1 MNDKVKLLLAVLGIL
16 VGGGFTLSH
25 LVSPSESEDFP
36 DTVGLADPPSVVLVR
51 KCKLLT
57 LRCEAN
63 SMTKIPIWLVGQWYA
78 LNVREDRWS
87 MV

>member
-16 VGGGFTLSH
+16 VGGGL
-25 LVSPSESEDFP
+25 LFP
-36 DTVGLADPPSVVLVR
+36 ISFLQAKVRIFLMGGLGPSVVLVR

-78 LNVREDRWS
+78 LNVREDPWS
-87 MV
+87 MG

>member
-1 MNDKVKLLLAVLGIL
+1 MGGLG
-16 VGGGFTLSH
+16 
-25 LVSPSESEDFP
+25 
-36 DTVGLADPPSVVLVR
+36 PSVVLVR

-78 LNVREDRWS
+78 LNVREDLGRWVKMPNQWLFLYS
-87 MV
+87 GNTVQGWNAGLPCL